1 MCWVIGG
8 FEMEDSVKLIII
20 FGLYIFTIFALT
32 SKIRS
37 LRKTLMKK
45 ETDINQIETKLE
57 VLEKML
63 KAKSDDN
70 HNEQQ

>member
-20 FGLYIFTIFALT
+20 FGLYIFTIFTLT
-32 SKIRS
+32 SKIRN
-37 LRKTLMKK
+37 LRKILMKK
-45 ETDINQIETKLE
+45 ETDIKQIETKLE

-70 HNEQQ
+70 HNE

>member
-57 VLEKML
+57 VLEKMV

-70 HNEQQ
+70 QNE